1 MRGSS
6 GSLALLTRG
15 ELGKIAVIVTLPMIL
30 LEPDSNEHV
39 ASIHL
44 VVEDLGLAGL
54 GLGDEG
60 LVENIED
67 ILADLLEF
75 RLDLLAVIAD
85 GSDVLVRAL

>member
-1 MRGSS
+1 
-6 GSLALLTRG
+6 
-15 ELGKIAVIVTLPMIL
+15 VIVTLPVIL
-30 LEPDSNEHV
+30 LEHDSNEYF

-67 ILADLLEF
+67 ILADFLEF